1 MSDRLVRRLPALA
14 FVLFVIRGR
23 MPVLPRG

>member
-23 MPVLPRG
+23 MPGSLRS